1 MKKCSVLMIAE
12 DPDNHTRIC
21 DDNNMRWYDPE
32 SSSWYKHPTD
42 FILPVGEFKALRENP
57 PINWKILNWEYDG
70 KFGQCG
76 QFVNVEFTDENMPK
90 FCYVEKISTPFIRI
104 EGEVIAMKDVYF
116 KRWLPLVGD
125 DAVEFGE
132 KTALTAMNGKGKTT
146 IYDAFY
152 WLLFGKNSDSKP
164 STLPSSFRSI
174 AKSKHLPSSNGW

>member
-32 SSSWYKHPTD
+32 SSSWYKYPAD
-42 FILPVGEFKALRENP
+42 FILPLGEFKALRENP

-90 FCYVEKISTPFIRI
+90 FCYVEKISTRYLP
-104 EGEVIAMKDVYF
+104 
-116 KRWLPLVGD
+116 KR
-125 DAVEFGE
+125 
-132 KTALTAMNGKGKTT
+132 ALQDRCDGICDE
-146 IYDAFY
+146 IYRERY
-152 WLLFGKNSDSKP
+152 ENILKE
-164 STLPSSFRSI
+164 R
-174 AKSKHLPSSNGW
+174 